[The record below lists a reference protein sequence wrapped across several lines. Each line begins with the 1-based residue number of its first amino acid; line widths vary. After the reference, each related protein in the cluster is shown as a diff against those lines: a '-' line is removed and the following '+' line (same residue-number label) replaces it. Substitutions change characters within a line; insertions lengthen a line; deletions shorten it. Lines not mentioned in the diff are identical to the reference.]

1 MFGFHEDGT
10 EAGNCGLR
18 VRFGGTLPGILWKK
32 AHRKPGEREMEI
44 ASGGFV
50 EDSLGERRGDF
61 GGSGSD
67 GPEEN
72 VQLRGEGWDE
82 EVGRFAEALVEFE
95 RSGVAGLEAFCKGAA
110 RGVGEQLLR
119 GPEGDGRGA
128 GARALKGDLAEV
140 EIF

>member
-32 AHRKPGEREMEI
+32 AHRKPGEREMEV

-50 EDSLGERRGDF
+50 EDSLGERGGDF

-67 GPEEN
+67 GPKEN
-72 VQLRGEGWDE
+72 VQLRRKCRDDE
-82 EVGRFAEALVEFE
+82 VRRFAEALVQFKCS
-95 RSGVAGLEAFCKGAA
+95 RVAGFEAFCEGPAG
-110 RGVGEQLLR
+110 GVGKELDR
-119 GPEGDGRGA
+119 
-128 GARALKGDLAEV
+128 KSV
-140 EIF
+140 V